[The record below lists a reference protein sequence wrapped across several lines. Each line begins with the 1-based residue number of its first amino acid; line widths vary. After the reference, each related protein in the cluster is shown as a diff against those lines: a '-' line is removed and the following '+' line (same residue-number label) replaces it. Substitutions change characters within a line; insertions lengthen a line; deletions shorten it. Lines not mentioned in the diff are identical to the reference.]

1 MFEMGAKKMLL
12 DSIFAEND
20 VNSSLISSK
29 KYQKINKSRTFLPI
43 IEIRKKDLFELK
55 YNSFWRVRDENPK
68 SMLFSRGRR
77 TEFFYTEDSKLYIT
91 PKEQKLKDQGIEIN
105 GREACFD
112 SLSSKIVNDYR
123 KFRSKENDFLYRKFL
138 NKYAE
143 LRGGF
148 SELPQNFV
156 RKLSLVK
163 LWNFSLVVAVIIGM
177 VSMTFIYRYLG
188 AGASAEENSKVITSA
203 PASVEQVLGVEEIKN
218 EEKTVKY
225 IEDVISELE
234 NSKKDEFDKKVEKMV
249 KGYPIEKM
257 LPYLLEKDKTVVAF
271 YIGIAKKESNWGK
284 RVPVLDGKDCYNYL
298 GYRGKRKLM
307 GTGGHTCFN
316 SRKDAVD
323 TISKRIEFLIEERKL
338 DTPEK
343 MSIWKCG
350 SACSKDGQVHKW
362 ISDVSLYY
370 DKLN

>member
-1 MFEMGAKKMLL
+1 MLL
-12 DSIFAEND
+12 DSIFAENG
-20 VNSSLISSK
+20 VSSSLISSK
-29 KYQKINKSRTFLPI
+29 KYQKINK
-43 IEIRKKDLFELK
+43 
-55 YNSFWRVRDENPK
+55 NSK

-91 PKEQKLKDQGIEIN
+91 PREQELIDQGVEIN
-105 GREACFD
+105 PREARFD
-112 SLSSKIVNDYR
+112 SLSAKIIKDYR
-123 KFRSKENDFLYRKFL
+123 KFRPKENDFLYKKFL
-138 NKYAE
+138 DKYAE
-143 LRGGF
+143 LREEF

-156 RKLSLVK
+156 RRFSLVK
-163 LWNFSLVVAVIIGM
+163 LWNFSLVAAVIIGM

-203 PASVEQVLGVEEIKN
+203 PASTLTLAPTSSPVLAEQVLGAEEIKN
-218 EEKTVKY
+218 EEETVKY
-225 IEDVISELE
+225 IEEVISELE
-234 NSKKDEFDKKVEKMV
+234 DSKKDEFDKKVKKMV

-323 TISKRIEFLIEERKL
+323 TISKRIEFLIEEKKL
-338 DTPEK
+338 DTPAK